1 MSNVTP
7 IHESPLEA
15 MWAKKEAKDL
25 ERFNSKI
32 VTIDPKAMAILK
44 FLSEYC
50 ELKLKASWSGK
61 ELHTAF
67 RKYIASSPAHTF
79 NFTNH
84 ATGNLSAKSYLKQI
98 CDQVFPYKNFKTK
111 HYYIKTQ
118 EHLDFIQSQLKNT
131 KLKVNNETFLD
142 RFLAPKV

>member
-7 IHESPLEA
+7 VHESPLEA
-15 MWAKKEAKDL
+15 MWAEKEAKDL
-25 ERFNSKI
+25 ERLHSK
-32 VTIDPKAMAILK
+32 TITVDPKAMAILQ

-50 ELKLKASWSGK
+50 QLKLKASWSGK
-61 ELHTAF
+61 ELYNAF
-67 RKYIASSPAHTF
+67 DKFIVSNPAHAF

-84 ATGNLSAKSYLKQI
+84 STRNLCTKSALKKV

-118 EHLDFIQSQLKNT
+118 DHIETIKSQLNNK
-131 KLKVNNETFLD
+131 KLKILV
-142 RFLAPKV
+142 